1 MLVRESNL
9 NIRIYKE
16 CYSLKVLFYYSIF
29 PDVPLH
35 FHFETLFKKTEIKG
49 DLAENKFVGD
59 CVISPSPG
67 MSFTNLVLYM
77 PFISFRYCFCFLRK

>member
-1 MLVRESNL
+1 MVFTKSTF
-9 NIRIYKE
+9 
-16 CYSLKVLFYYSIF
+16 VFYFIF

-77 PFISFRYCFCFLRK
+77 FLHLSDTYCFCFLRK